1 MQSPPNAARNLWRNL
16 SLTVKGCLFIGIPIM
31 VAVLGFS
38 FFSSTALEERS
49 IDQDLRRTVKIR
61 GSLGLLERDLLAMES
76 AARGS
81 ILSGEGY
88 FREHYLRERDQ
99 VNEELDELNKLCAGD
114 PRRLP
119 RLATLRPAVVAKVK
133 ACQALVAAS
142 AQRGAT
148 TGPDILLAAAAME
161 KVSRLV
167 RAMDDEEAA
176 RERAAMDGINR
187 GYNRTLLAGGA
198 ALSLS
203 LLASLASMILFTRL
217 IGRRVKALQLDARA
231 LKTEA
236 PLGLEDE
243 RSLDE
248 LGQLRS
254 ELERTSETL
263 AKRANALRA
272 SEAQIRALVDNTT
285 AVVYMKDLESRFL
298 FLNGAFEKKFGLK
311 ADHALGRGPVELFG
325 RKMGE
330 ALRANDL
337 VVLNTRQPAQFEESI
352 TIHGKHFT
360 YLSVKA
366 PLCDD
371 QGVIY
376 GLCGV
381 STDITDRSA
390 VAPVASPGPAPVEIR
405 APLLPPDQVEALGQ
419 VAGCIA
425 HDFNN
430 LLAVIIGSSNIL
442 LADQDAD
449 EDKAS
454 PARRILQA
462 AERAALLTNQ
472 LFTLGAPAA
481 DRLQVLEVE
490 PLIHRLAESFEPS
503 AGERFIVKAEVEKEA
518 GQVEIDPAQI
528 EHVILNL
535 CSNARDAMPDGG
547 TVWLTAKSMFVQA
560 NEGFGRGGQ
569 FVAISVRDEGPGIPP
584 ELQARMY
591 DPFFTTKE
599 VGGTNG
605 LGLTASSL
613 VAQQNGGWLQ
623 CKSEVG
629 VGTTFTLFLPQCAEV
644 AAAEPEPQRPAAAVP
659 LGSRETVLVVEDEP
673 AVAELEALLLRTL
686 GYKVILA
693 RDGEAA
699 ERAIASSASIDLVVT
714 DLNMPRIN
722 GRQLI
727 ERIGRVHPEM
737 KFILTSGAHLE
748 SPSSDRIAT
757 LSKPFG
763 IKELAEKVRTMLD
776 APSGSTRRL
785 AAAGK

>member
-1 MQSPPNAARNLWRNL
+1 MRRKQLGNARRW
-16 SLTVKGCLFIGIPIM
+16 T
-31 VAVLGFS
+31 
-38 FFSSTALEERS
+38 ES
-49 IDQDLRRTVKIR
+49 I
-61 GSLGLLERDLLAMES
+61 
-76 AARGS
+76 
-81 ILSGEGY
+81 EGY
-88 FREHYLRERDQ
+88 NQ
-99 VNEELDELNKLCAGD
+99 
-114 PRRLP
+114 
-119 RLATLRPAVVAKVK
+119 
-133 ACQALVAAS
+133 
-142 AQRGAT
+142 
-148 TGPDILLAAAAME
+148 
-161 KVSRLV
+161 
-167 RAMDDEEAA
+167 
-176 RERAAMDGINR
+176 
-187 GYNRTLLAGGA
+187 TLLAGGA

-203 LLASLASMILFTRL
+203 LLASLGSMILFTRL
-217 IGRRVKALQLDARA
+217 IRRRVKALQLDARA

-236 PLGLEDE
+236 PLGSEEE
-243 RSLDE
+243 RSSDE
-248 LGQLRS
+248 IGQLRS

-298 FLNGAFEKKFGLK
+298 FLNAAFEKKFGLK
-311 ADHALGRGPVELFG
+311 AAHALGRGPVELFG

-337 VVLNTRQPAQFEESI
+337 AVLNTRQPAQFEESI
-352 TIHGKHFT
+352 TIHGRHFT

-371 QGVIY
+371 QGEVY

-381 STDITDRSA
+381 STDITDRSV
-390 VAPVASPGPAPVEIR
+390 VAPVAGTGPAPVEIR
-405 APLLPPDQVEALGQ
+405 APLLPPDQAEALGQ
-419 VAGCIA
+419 VAGSIA

-430 LLAVIIGSSNIL
+430 LLAVIIGSSNLL

-449 EDKAS
+449 EDRAS

-462 AERAALLTNQ
+462 AERAALLTKQ
-472 LFTLGAPAA
+472 LFTLGAPTA

-490 PLIHRLAESFEPS
+490 PLIHRLAKSLEFS
-503 AGERFIVKAEVEKEA
+503 AGERFIVNAEVEKDA
-518 GQVEIDPAQI
+518 GQIEIDPSQI

-535 CSNARDAMPDGG
+535 CSNARDAMPGGG
-547 TVWLTAKSMFVQA
+547 TVWLIARSMFVRA
-560 NEGFGRGGQ
+560 SEGFGRGGQ

-613 VAQQNGGWLQ
+613 IAQQNGGWLQ

-629 VGTTFTLFLPQCAEV
+629 AGTTFTLFLPQCAE
-644 AAAEPEPQRPAAAVP
+644 AEPEPPQPLAAAVP

-699 ERAIASSASIDLVVT
+699 ERAIASSESIDLVVT

-727 ERIGRVHPEM
+727 ERIGRVRPEM
-737 KFILTSGAHLE
+737 KFILTSGADLE
-748 SPSSDRIAT
+748 SASSDRIPT
-757 LSKPFG
+757 LSKPFE
-763 IKELAEKVRTMLD
+763 IKELAEKVRTVLD
-776 APSGSTRRL
+776 APSGSTQRL

>member
-1 MQSPPNAARNLWRNL
+1 MQTPRNAARTFWRSL
-16 SLTVKGCLFIGIPIM
+16 SLTVKGCLVIGIPIT
-31 VAVLGFS
+31 VAVGGFS
-38 FFSSTALEERS
+38 LFSVTALEERS
-49 IDQDLRRTVKIR
+49 ISRDLGRTVKIR

-76 AARGS
+76 ATRGS
-81 ILSGEGY
+81 ILSGEVY
-88 FREHYLRERDQ
+88 FRELYLRGRGQ
-99 VNEELDELNKLCAGD
+99 VNEELDELSKLCAGD
-114 PRRLP
+114 ARRLP
-119 RLATLRPAVVAKVK
+119 RLAILRPAVAAKLK
-133 ACQALVAAS
+133 ASQALIAAS

-161 KVSRLV
+161 KVSRV
-167 RAMDDEEAA
+167 VQAMDEEEEA
-176 RERAAMDGINR
+176 RERAAMEGIDR
-187 GYNRTLLAGGA
+187 AYNRTLLAGSA

-203 LLASLASMILFTRL
+203 LLTSLASMILFTRL
-217 IGRRVKALQLDARA
+217 IRRRVKALQLDARA
-231 LKTEA
+231 LKIEA
-236 PLGLEDE
+236 PLGLEKE
-243 RSLDE
+243 RSFDE
-248 LGQLRS
+248 IGQLRS

-285 AVVYMKDLESRFL
+285 AVVYMKDLESRSL

-311 ADHALGRGPVELFG
+311 AGHALGRGPVELFG

-337 VVLNTRQPAQFEESI
+337 VVLNTKQPAQFEETI

-371 QGVIY
+371 QGEVY

-381 STDITDRSA
+381 STDITDRSV
-390 VAPVASPGPAPVEIR
+390 VAPVAGIGPAPVEIR

-430 LLAVIIGSSNIL
+430 LLAVIIGSSNML
-442 LADQDAD
+442 LADQDA
-449 EDKAS
+449 EENEAS

-462 AERAALLTNQ
+462 AERAALLTKQ

-490 PLIHRLAESFEPS
+490 PLIHRLAKSLEPS
-503 AGERFIVKAEVEKEA
+503 ACERFIVKAEVEKDA
-518 GQVEIDPAQI
+518 GQIEIDPAQI

-535 CSNARDAMPDGG
+535 CSNARGAMPGGG
-547 TVWLTAKSMFVQA
+547 TIWLTAKSMSVRA

-584 ELQARMY
+584 ELEARMY

-613 VAQQNGGWLQ
+613 IAQQNSGWLQ

-629 VGTTFTLFLPQCAEV
+629 AGTTFTLFLPQCAEA
-644 AAAEPEPQRPAAAVP
+644 AAAEPAPQQLAAAVP

-699 ERAIASSASIDLVVT
+699 ERAIASSDSIDLVVT

-727 ERIGRVHPEM
+727 ERIGRVNPEM
-737 KFILTSGAHLE
+737 KFILTSGADLE
-748 SPSSDRIAT
+748 GAAGDRIAT
-757 LSKPFG
+757 LSKPFE

-776 APSGSTRRL
+776 APSGSPRRL